1 MSPPSSGANAPEA
14 ARALYR
20 DLLLKVAYVAVRELK
35 QYERHA
41 RTHDDRQ
48 IEQIKAS
55 IAAFGFVS
63 PLIVDQDHVLI
74 AGHARLL
81 AAEALGFDRVPVLR
95 LDHLSQADA
104 AALRIADNRLAELAG
119 WDKSILAI
127 EFSHLAD
134 LDCTLDLAFDL
145 SITGFALPEID
156 QIIQQADAG
165 DDKDESTPDMDVR
178 GPVVSRLDDVWVL
191 GEHRILCGDS
201 CSEASYRRLMQDER
215 AAAGFH
221 DSPYNVSIQRHV
233 SRSGKHAEFVMGVGE
248 MSADEF
254 TAFNARWLAH
264 AAAVSAPGAIQFAC
278 MDWRHMREMLDAGRA
293 AKLDLLNLTIWNKG
307 AGAMGSLYRSQHELV
322 FVWKEP
328 NGAHTNNV
336 QLGKFGRNRTNV
348 WAYPRA
354 AGLRRELELHPTP
367 KPVALVADAIRDVT
381 HRGDLVLDCFSG
393 SGTTIIAAA
402 KTGRR
407 ARVIELD
414 PHYVDVAVRRWEAW
428 SGQSATHGVTGL
440 SFADT
445 AAQRRVAVE
454 PRSSETAPPS
464 SQPAAPTVRVRRR
477 VPATS

>member
-1 MSPPSSGANAPEA
+1 MPIPSAAPEA
-14 ARALYR
+14 ARSLYR
-20 DLLLKVAYVAVRELK
+20 DLLLKVAYVPIGDLK
-35 QYERHA
+35 QYVRHA
-41 RTHDDRQ
+41 RTHDDSQ
-48 IEQIKAS
+48 IEQIKSS

-63 PLIVDQDHVLI
+63 PLIVDQNHVLI
-74 AGHARLL
+74 AGHARLA
-81 AAEALGFDRVPVLR
+81 AAEALGFDGVPVLR
-95 LDHLSQADA
+95 LDHLSEADT

-127 EFSHLAD
+127 EFSHLSD
-134 LDCTLDLAFDL
+134 LDCSLDLAFDL

-156 QIIQQADAG
+156 QIIQQADAAE
-165 DDKDESTPDMDVR
+165 DKDEGAPDIEMR
-178 GPVVSRLDDVWVL
+178 APPVSRADDVWVL

-201 CSEASYRRLMQDER
+201 CNETSYRRLLQGER

-221 DSPYNVSIQRHV
+221 DGPYNVSIQRHV

-254 TAFNARWLAH
+254 TAFNARWLTH
-264 AAAVSAPGAIQFAC
+264 AAAVSAPGAIQFTC
-278 MDWRHMREMLDAGRA
+278 MDFRHMREMLDAGRA
-293 AKLDLLNLTIWNKG
+293 AKLDLLNLAVWNKG
-307 AGAMGSLYRSQHELV
+307 SGAMGSLYRSQHELV

-328 NGAHTNNV
+328 SAAHINNV

-348 WAYPRA
+348 WAYPGA

-367 KPVALVADAIRDVT
+367 KPVALVADALRDVT

-414 PHYVDVAVRRWEAW
+414 PHYVDVAVKRREAW
-428 SGQSATHGVTGL
+428 SGESARHADTGL
-440 SFADT
+440 SFGDT
-445 AAQRRVAVE
+445 AAARGGEAKPVE
-454 PRSSETAPPS
+454 AAAASPEPV
-464 SQPAAPTVRVRRR
+464 PAVRVRRR
-477 VPATS
+477 AAATT

>member
-1 MSPPSSGANAPEA
+1 MSLPSAPSATAPEA

-20 DLLLKVAYVAVRELK
+20 DLLLKIAYVPVADLK
-35 QYERHA
+35 QYARHA

-48 IEQIKAS
+48 IEQIKSS
-55 IAAFGFVS
+55 IASFGFVS
-63 PLIVDQDHVLI
+63 PLIVDQNHVLI

-81 AAEALGFDRVPVLR
+81 AAEALGFESVPVLR
-95 LDHLSQADA
+95 LDHLSEADT

-127 EFSHLAD
+127 EFSYLGN

-156 QIIQQADAG
+156 QIIQQADAVE
-165 DDKDESTPDMDVR
+165 DEDEAAPEVDV
-178 GPVVSRLDDVWVL
+178 GAPAVSRLNDLWLL

-201 CSEASYRRLMQDER
+201 CNETSYQRLLQGER

-221 DSPYNVSIQRHV
+221 DPVYNVSVKRHV

-248 MSADEF
+248 MSVEEF
-254 TAFNARWLAH
+254 TAFNARWLTH
-264 AAAVSAPGAIQFAC
+264 AAAVSAPGAIQFAF

-293 AKLDLLNLTIWNKG
+293 AKLDLLNLAVWNKG
-307 AGAMGSLYRSQHELV
+307 SGAMGSLYRSQHELI

-328 NGAHTNNV
+328 SAAHTNNV

-348 WAYPRA
+348 WAYPGA

-367 KPVALVADAIRDVT
+367 KPVALVADALRDVT
-381 HRGDLVLDCFSG
+381 DRGDLVLDCFSG

-407 ARVIELD
+407 ARVTELD
-414 PHYVDVAVRRWEAW
+414 PHYVDVAVKRWEAW
-428 SGQSATHGVTGL
+428 SGESARHAETGL
-440 SFADT
+440 SFANT
-445 AAQRRVAVE
+445 AAQRAGEAKPLEAAAASPEPVVLAV
-454 PRSSETAPPS
+454 S
-464 SQPAAPTVRVRRR
+464 VRRR
-477 VPATS
+477 AAATT